1 MKRAILALFALSALF
16 AVEAQQVYRTEFSV
30 FDLREGALQNDHART
45 ERHLLFNPKTV
56 EVVDKVEV
64 VGLCLLVNLVLHHLL
79 MSSKF
84 RH

>member
-56 EVVDKVEV
+56 EVVDTKIFNFLFQHNVYP
-64 VGLCLLVNLVLHHLL
+64 LC
-79 MSSKF
+79 M
-84 RH
+84 